1 MEDKKDNKKYTYN
14 PSQFEEKI
22 YHFWKKN
29 NFFNQNNQKKKSFTI
44 ILPPPN
50 VTGDL
55 HLGHAWDLYFP
66 DLLIRYKKLKGYN
79 AIWYPGTDH
88 AGIAT
93 QAKIEKIIF
102 EKTGKNR
109 FEIGKKEFLN
119 KIWDWKKLYENNIFN
134 QWYKIGVCLD
144 FNKYKFTL
152 DKEVNDLVIKT
163 FINYYKKGLIYQDTK
178 LINWDPKLQ
187 TAISNIEIEK
197 KETNSKLYYIRYP
210 FFENKKDYLVIATTR
225 PETIFGDSAIF
236 INPKD
241 KRYQKFIGKFL
252 LNPLNNQKLKILTD
266 DYIDISFG
274 TGVMKATPAHDF
286 NDYDLGKKYNLDFI
300 NILNKDG
307 KMNQKCL
314 KYANQDRYEAR
325 KNIIKDLKAKK
336 LIEKIDLNYVNT
348 ISYSQR
354 SGTIIEP
361 LISKQWFL
369 KSSIL
374 AKNILKFKNSK
385 IDFYPERFL
394 KEYKKAINNME
405 DWCISRQLWWGH
417 RIPVWYFNDEIKVQ
431 EISPGK
437 EWKQDEDVLD
447 TWFSSSLWPIVF
459 KNQEIIAESEN
470 TNYLSDT
477 LFTGSDILFFW
488 VVRMIFQAVEIEKKY
503 PFKNVI
509 IHGLIRDKNGKKMS
523 KSLNN
528 GINPIDVIDKW
539 GSDSLRFFLL
549 ANSTAGNDLNF
560 NEKKINHSWDINNK
574 LFNINNLLLK
584 LNSEN
589 KIERIE
595 IFNLK
600 LNPLDNFLIYK
611 LKKLLLLIEN
621 NIEKYN
627 LTIIFNNIYNFLI
640 EDFSSNYLELLKEDK
655 NTNKYINA
663 INIYLQI
670 LIILH
675 PFIPF
680 LTEKNY
686 QSLKN
691 VIAIKKSI
699 LLENYLNLKDIDNL
713 KINFNIIKRVLV
725 ILKVLRKINSDFK
738 YQKNHKILILNQNLK
753 ENEKIYIKKFLE
765 NKYNFEFIDQIEKL
779 KFNDVYIS
787 KEIGTIFYKFNDQEL
802 KTISDL
808 KEKAQ
813 KYFKFE
819 YDRSNDLLNNKGFL
833 SKGKKELIENER
845 NKKAKYKKLLNL
857 IKN

>member
-1 MEDKKDNKKYTYN
+1 MEDDNNIHIYN
-14 PSQFEEKI
+14 PSKFEEEI
-22 YHFWKKN
+22 YNFWKSN
-29 NFFNQNNQKKKSFTI
+29 NFFNQNSQKNKTFSI

-93 QAKIEKIIF
+93 QAKIEKIMF
-102 EKTGKNR
+102 EESGKNR
-109 FEIGKKEFLN
+109 FSIGKKDFLA
-119 KIWDWKKLYENNIFN
+119 KIWDWKNFYENNIFK
-134 QWYKIGVCLD
+134 QWYKIGVCLNFD
-144 FNKYKFTL
+144 KYKFTL
-152 DKEVNDLVIKT
+152 DKKVNDLVNKI
-163 FINYYKKGLIYQDTK
+163 FIDYYNQGLIYQDTK
-178 LINWDPKLQ
+178 IINWDTKLQ

-197 KETNSKLYYIRYP
+197 KETKSQLYYIRYP
-210 FFENKKDYLVIATTR
+210 FFDDKKKYLIIATTR

-236 INPKD
+236 VNPKD
-241 KRYQKFIGKFL
+241 KRYQKFIGKYL
-252 LNPLNNQKLKILTD
+252 INPLNNQKLKILSD
-266 DYIDISFG
+266 DYIDIFFG

-286 NDYDLGKKYNLDFI
+286 NDYNLGKKYKLDFI

-307 KMNQKCL
+307 KLNDNCL
-314 KYANQDRYEAR
+314 KYANLDRYEAR
-325 KNIIKDLKAKK
+325 KIIITDLKAKN
-336 LIEKIDLNYVNT
+336 LLEKIDHNYINN

-354 SGTIIEP
+354 SGSIIEP

-369 KSSIL
+369 KASIL
-374 AKNILKFKNSK
+374 AKNTLNFNDNK
-385 IDFYPERFL
+385 IYFYPERFL
-394 KEYKKAINNME
+394 KEYKKAIKNME

-417 RIPVWYFNDEIKVQ
+417 QIPVWYFEDKIKVQ
-431 EISPGK
+431 EKSPGK
-437 EWKQDEDVLD
+437 NWKQEEDVLD
-447 TWFSSSLWPIVF
+447 TWFSSSLWPIVN
-459 KNQEIIAESEN
+459 KDQKVIDKSEN
-470 TNYLSDT
+470 KNYLSDT

-488 VVRMIFQAVEIEKKY
+488 VVRMIFQTIQIEKKY

-560 NEKKINHSWDINNK
+560 NEKKINYSWDINNK
-574 LFNINNLLLK
+574 LLNINNLLLK
-584 LNSEN
+584 LSSKA
-589 KIERIE
+589 KINRVKIS
-595 IFNLK
+595 NLK
-600 LNPLDNFLIYK
+600 LNPLDNYLIFK
-611 LKKLLLLIEN
+611 LKDLLFLIEN
-621 NIEKYN
+621 NLEKYN
-627 LTIIFNNIYNFLI
+627 LTIIFNYISNFLL
-640 EDFSSNYLELLKEDK
+640 EDFSSNYLELLKEDT
-655 NTNKYINA
+655 NINKYQNA
-663 INIYLQI
+663 LNIYLQI

-691 VIAIKKSI
+691 VIKIKESI
-699 LLENYLNLKDIDNL
+699 LLENYLDLKDIDNL
-713 KINFNIIKRVLV
+713 KINFNIIKKVLV

-738 YQKNHKILILNQNLK
+738 YQKNSKILILNKQLNNK
-753 ENEKIYIKKFLE
+753 EKIYIKNFLK
-765 NKYNFEFIDQIEKL
+765 NKYNFEFVEKTEEI
-779 KFNDVYIS
+779 KFNEVYIS
-787 KEIGTIFYKFNDQEL
+787 KNIGAVFYKFNDANLQKIE
-802 KTISDL
+802 DL
-808 KEKAQ
+808 KIKAQ

-819 YDRSNDLLNNKGFL
+819 YDRSDNLLNNDGFL
-833 SKGKKELIENER
+833 KNANNELIEKER
-845 NKKAKYKKLLNL
+845 NKRRKYRELLNL